1 MHMKGLQG
9 SFLVPLCVL
18 IMAMSILFL
27 LNSLNQDVMC

>member
-18 IMAMSILFL
+18 IKASMKILFL
-27 LNSLNQDVMC
+27 LNGLS